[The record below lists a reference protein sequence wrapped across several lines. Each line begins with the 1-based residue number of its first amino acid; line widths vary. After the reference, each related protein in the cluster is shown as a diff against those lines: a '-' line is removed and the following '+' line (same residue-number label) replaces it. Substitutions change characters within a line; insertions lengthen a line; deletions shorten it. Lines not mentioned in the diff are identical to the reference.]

1 MIKSPRFSIFAE
13 PLSKR
18 TREPLEPAAELQ
30 VTRSQVRVGYP
41 TYDHGTVSPAAN
53 LGRQQVGE
61 MLNRTGIAIVE
72 PAVVIDYRVLIKCL
86 AAS

>member
-1 MIKSPRFSIFAE
+1 
-13 PLSKR
+13 
-18 TREPLEPAAELQ
+18 
-30 VTRSQVRVGYP
+30 VRVGYP